1 MFSKEEYQECLE
13 TLLRFAHES
22 PNVKWALIHERIR
35 LENLIETYPEYLE
48 LKAKAT
54 LKKVVKGGGWNCP
67 NCNMK
72 LLSGHDLAKENIN
85 FCFECGQALDW
96 GNDETKPTRIYS
108 EVTIKDGEATFTAT
122 DENEVS
128 TKIIITRY

>member
-54 LKKVVKGGGWNCP
+54 PFKPLNQRYDNIRDIGGGDCK
-67 NCNMK
+67 CNSMVYE
-72 LLSGHDLAKENIN
+72 SHM
-85 FCFECGQALDW
+85 FCTECGQAIDW
-96 GNDETKPTRIYS
+96 GKE
-108 EVTIKDGEATFTAT
+108 
-122 DENEVS
+122 
-128 TKIIITRY
+128 

>member
-54 LKKVVKGGGWNCP
+54 PKKPAGYHTDYNCP
-67 NCNMK
+67 TCNKRVRSGKGSSSRIKDTVCRNCY
-72 LLSGHDLAKENIN
+72 
-85 FCFECGQALDW
+85 QVLDW
-96 GNDETKPTRIYS
+96 GKE
-108 EVTIKDGEATFTAT
+108 
-122 DENEVS
+122 
-128 TKIIITRY
+128 

>member
-54 LKKVVKGGGWNCP
+54 PKKPTFIDSYPSGECP
-67 NCNMK
+67 NCSESIGGRSYCHN
-72 LLSGHDLAKENIN
+72 
-85 FCFECGQALDW
+85 CGQAMDW
-96 GNDETKPTRIYS
+96 SEND
-108 EVTIKDGEATFTAT
+108 
-122 DENEVS
+122 
-128 TKIIITRY
+128 